1 MKILSLAV
9 LTLLGSS
16 MVSAATVTLTP
27 EQLLGQRLYKDKNLS
42 LNRNQ
47 ACATCHALAPIKV
60 GNQIASSFVDVDNVR
75 QKTPVSAG
83 SVTGKF
89 GGLNAPSSGYA
100 AFSPPFHLD
109 TATNQYIG
117 GQFWNGRAV
126 DLAAQ
131 AKGPVLNPA
140 EMGMPTA
147 WAVVDRLKENTAYV
161 GAFKRLYGLNIST
174 VPAFNPQ
181 AAEPAIVASI
191 YDRLAHAIGEF
202 EKTPVFNKFNSKFDY
217 VLAGKTSLTA
227 LEAKGRTLFEGK
239 AKCSS
244 CHTSDLKMDANGKP
258 LPPLFSNYTYAN
270 VGTPRNV
277 NIPNNPAP
285 DQGLGGRDDIAAN
298 DPTGLQKGK
307 HKVMTLRNIAMTA
320 PYGHNGVFKTLQQ
333 VVHFNNTRDSLGFVA
348 DNNTVGFGITG
359 WPLPE
364 VSNNLNVTEL
374 GNLGLTLTEE
384 RAIVAFLRTLTD
396 NYPTWGNDP
405 KVPVGTPS
413 PFAPVAPPPPP
424 APAP

>member
-16 MVSAATVTLTP
+16 MVNAATVTLTP

-47 ACATCHALAPIKV
+47 ACATCHNLAPIKV
-60 GNQIASSFVDVDNVR
+60 GTQIASSFVDVDNVR
-75 QKTPVSAG
+75 QKTPVSGG
-83 SVTGKF
+83 SVAGLF

-109 TATNQYIG
+109 AATNQYIG

-131 AKGPVLNPA
+131 AKGPVLNPV
-140 EMGMPTA
+140 EMGMPSA
-147 WAVVDRLKENTAYV
+147 WAVVDRLKENTTYV
-161 GAFKRLYGLNIST
+161 AAFKRLYGLNIST
-174 VPAFNPQ
+174 VPASNPQ
-181 AAEPAIVASI
+181 AQAPAIVDTI
-191 YDRLAHAIGEF
+191 YSNLAHAIGEF

-227 LEAKGRTLFEGK
+227 LEVKGRTLFEGK

-270 VGTPRNV
+270 VGTPHNV
-277 NIPNNPAP
+277 NIPTT
-285 DQGLGGRDDIAAN
+285 DKGLGGRADIAAN
-298 DPTGLQKGK
+298 DLTGLQLGK

-320 PYGHNGVFKTLQQ
+320 PYGHNGVFKSLQQ
-333 VVHFNNTRDSLGFVA
+333 VVHFNNTRDSLGVVA
-348 DNNTVGFGITG
+348 DNNAVGFGVTG
-359 WPLPE
+359 WSLPE
-364 VSNNLNVTEL
+364 MSNNLNVTEV
-374 GNLGLTLTEE
+374 GNLGLTATEE
-384 RAIVAFLRTLTD
+384 RAIVAFLKTLTD
-396 NYPTWGNDP
+396 DYPTWGNDP

-424 APAP
+424 PPAP